1 MKRIAITQRVD
12 VINSRSERR
21 DALDQRWIT
30 FLQQINL
37 LPILVPNNVNYVGEL
52 IEDKFLDGILL
63 TGGNSLV
70 KYGGNAPER
79 DEIEKLLI
87 EFAIFKNLPLLGVC
101 RGMQVIQDYFNNS
114 LCRVDGHIAT
124 RHSLIVEENL
134 RMSEV
139 VNKYKDVNS
148 FNEYGAYNVSGDL
161 LSVAHSLDGVV
172 MAIEHKKHKIFGV
185 MWHSE
190 RELPFNKF
198 DQDIF
203 KKIFW
208 G

>member
-1 MKRIAITQRVD
+1 
-12 VINSRSERR
+12 
-21 DALDQRWIT
+21 
-30 FLQQINL
+30 
-37 LPILVPNNVNYVGEL
+37 
-52 IEDKFLDGILL
+52 
-63 TGGNSLV
+63 
-70 KYGGNAPER
+70 
-79 DEIEKLLI
+79 
-87 EFAIFKNLPLLGVC
+87 
-101 RGMQVIQDYFNNS
+101 
-114 LCRVDGHIAT
+114 
-124 RHSLIVEENL
+124 
-134 RMSEV
+134 MSEV